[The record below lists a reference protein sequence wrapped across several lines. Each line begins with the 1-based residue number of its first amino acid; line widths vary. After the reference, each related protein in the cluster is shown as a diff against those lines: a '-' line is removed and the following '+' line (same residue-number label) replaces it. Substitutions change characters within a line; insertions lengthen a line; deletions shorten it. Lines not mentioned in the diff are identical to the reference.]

1 MRLKKLLILLIL
13 INYSLFAFD
22 SVEVLNPNITIHKSG
37 YFKTDKDLSLEE
49 VLDISKN
56 TSLLKLSKK
65 AYSFGFDNNTYWFVF
80 EISNTS
86 DDELFFDS
94 RNMVGNNQDLYIL
107 NNNKLL
113 KHYKNGFDVA
123 TKNRDIKSFPI
134 RFQLEKS
141 PNTLT
146 YFFKVESK
154 VPLYTAF
161 AFGNEKEV
169 DKDWY
174 IMYIIMIVTSSIFIG
189 FFIYNLFLYYI
200 TKDKA
205 YLFYCIYIFGF
216 FAFNFIALGYPLIF
230 MDNIENYIFP
240 IFIFIKLFGLTF
252 FAIYFLKLHEKQKRD
267 KNIFLFLLGLI
278 AILSVF
284 YVFALAL
291 ALYALVIQILH
302 FFSIYIGI
310 KSYRN
315 GNKYAMHYLIATGM
329 SNILSLGFIFMNQ
342 GQFVPFNLLTINLIN
357 IALIWEL
364 IMLSLALANRIR
376 LLQNES
382 IRNEQLAMIKSKQT
396 SIGELSGNI
405 AHQWRQPL
413 AELSSIIVNTEAKI
427 RFSSIEKEELLK
439 QFELS
444 SKILKHLSSTIDT
457 FQGFF
462 QNERIETTFCVNDEI
477 KRCIEFVN
485 DSMKNNGINII
496 FTEEKDFYLIGKAN
510 EFSQIIL
517 NIVLNAKDMFCQR
530 NIQNREIKI
539 DIKSFNKSFNKSFK
553 IEISDN
559 AGGIEIKPIESIFES
574 YITSKDKGIGIGL
587 FIVKT
592 IVEQKFNGKIEV
604 INNKSRADETLFLL
618 IFP

>member
-1 MRLKKLLILLIL
+1 
-13 INYSLFAFD
+13 
-22 SVEVLNPNITIHKSG
+22 
-37 YFKTDKDLSLEE
+37 
-49 VLDISKN
+49 
-56 TSLLKLSKK
+56 
-65 AYSFGFDNNTYWFVF
+65 
-80 EISNTS
+80 
-86 DDELFFDS
+86 
-94 RNMVGNNQDLYIL
+94 MVGNNQDLYIL

-496 FTEEKDFYLIGKAN
+496 FTEEKEFYLIGKAN

-539 DIKSFNKSFNKSFK
+539 DIKSFNKNFK